1 MAGLNLAHEQ
11 TSEESRRIAFVVE
24 RLKDADRI
32 RAILKPRVE
41 YTAYALGQL
50 EPAMFR
56 QAHWYLAKGE
66 TGQGFVVHS
75 AGGLGEATLTMG
87 DAAAVQAILS
97 LHPGP
102 AHTYATSQPEHLD
115 VLGRFYHVAH
125 QQPMVRMAVGR
136 EDFQP
141 ARGETRRLIGK
152 DIRTINRLYSSEG
165 GLSFYSGDQIDAGIY
180 YGVFEDEKL
189 VSVAGTH
196 VVSPQEGV
204 AVVGNVFTHPRYRGR
219 GYAERAT
226 SATTKHLLHRC
237 PNVVLTVDPKNTPAT
252 RAYQRLGYR
261 EVCFLIEAAADRRDF
276 VMVSSAFRALWARLR
291 GRRYGG
297 ELVYVDTEI

>member
-1 MAGLNLAHEQ
+1 MAGLHIARERS
-11 TSEESRRIAFVVE
+11 SETARQPAFVVE
-24 RLKDADRI
+24 RLKDMERI
-32 RAILKPRVE
+32 RRVLKPRVE

-56 QAHWYLAKGE
+56 QAHWYMAKGE

-75 AGGLGEATLTMG
+75 SGGLGEATLTMG
-87 DAAAVQAILS
+87 DALAVQASLT

-115 VLGRFYHVAH
+115 VLRRFYHVAH
-125 QQPMVRMAVGR
+125 QQPMVRMAVTR
-136 EDFQP
+136 EEFQ
-141 ARGETRRLIGK
+141 ATGGEARRLLGR
-152 DIRTINRLYSSEG
+152 DIRMINRLYSTEG
-165 GLSFYSGDQIDAGIY
+165 GLSFYSGDQIDAGVY
-180 YGVFEDEKL
+180 YGVFEDDKL
-189 VSVAGTH
+189 VAVAGTH

-226 SATTKHLLHRC
+226 SATTRHLLNRC
-237 PNVVLTVDPKNTPAT
+237 PNVVLTVDPKNMPAI

-261 EVCFLIEAAADRRDF
+261 EVCYLIEAAADRRDF
-276 VMVSSAFRALWARLR
+276 VMIGSTFRALWARLR

-297 ELVYVDTEI
+297 ELVYIDSES

>member
-1 MAGLNLAHEQ
+1 MAGLNLAHERP
-11 TSEESRRIAFVVE
+11 SESSRQAAFVVE
-24 RLKDADRI
+24 RLRDIDRI
-32 RAILKPRVE
+32 RRILRPRVE

-56 QAHWYLAKGE
+56 QAHWYMAKGE

-87 DAAAVQAILS
+87 EALAVEAILK

-115 VLGRFYHVAH
+115 VLRRFYHVAH
-125 QQPMVRMAVGR
+125 QQPMVRMAVTR
-136 EDFQP
+136 EEFQP
-141 ARGETRRLIGK
+141 TGGETRRLIGK
-152 DIRTINRLYSSEG
+152 DIRTINRLYSAEG
-165 GLSFYSGDQIDAGIY
+165 GLSFYSGDQIDAGVY
-180 YGVFEDEKL
+180 YGVFEDERL
-189 VSVAGTH
+189 VAVAGTH

-204 AVVGNVFTHPRYRGR
+204 AVVGNVFTHPRFRGR
-219 GYAERAT
+219 GFAERAT
-226 SATTKHLLHRC
+226 SATTRHLLNRC
-237 PNVVLTVDPKNTPAT
+237 PNVVLTVDPKNTPAI

-261 EVCFLIEAAADRRDF
+261 EVCYLIEAAADRRDF
-276 VMVSSAFRALWARLR
+276 VMVGAAFRALWARLR

-297 ELVYVDTEI
+297 ELVYVDIDS